1 MIDAR
6 RWDYK
11 FYEIATGLKLED
23 RLDVVA
29 EAIDMYLSK
38 DEERSLKGERYEGR
52 MYQDGAGVL
61 GGFAGTVYRAELETN
76 KGKQRMAF
84 LIIERIRP
92 GSN

>member
-23 RLDVVA
+23 RLKVVG

-38 DEERSLKGERYEGR
+38 DKERSLKGERYEGR
-52 MYQDGAGVL
+52 LYQDGSGVL
-61 GGFAGTVYRAELETN
+61 GGFAGTIYRAELETN
-76 KGKQRMAF
+76 KGKQKMSF
-84 LIIERIRP
+84 LIIEKIKQEW
-92 GSN
+92 N